1 MGPLLGTKIIE
12 LAGIGPGP
20 MAAMLLADL
29 GATVLRI
36 DRKTPADLGT
46 PRPIKYNPTLRN
58 RKSIALD
65 LKDPRSIELVLRLIE
80 GADAIIEGFRPGVT
94 ERLGLGP
101 EPCLARNPRL
111 VYGRITGWGQTGPLA
126 SAAGHDLNY
135 IALTGALHAIGGY
148 GQPPT
153 PPLNVLGDF
162 AGGSLYLAL
171 GLLAAM
177 MEARQSGKGQIV
189 DAAIVDGTTSL
200 MASFYGLYAG
210 GLWNLERGTNRTDSG
225 AYFYGVYECADGL
238 WVSVAAME
246 PKFFSVLLKRM
257 AIDPAEVG
265 VQLDKQDWPRA
276 QSVFA
281 RKFKMRSRKDW
292 CELLEGTDA
301 CFAPVLSMAEA
312 PRHPHMQAR
321 GVFVDVGGTIQPSP
335 ASRFSRT
342 VPPDPTPPQEINP
355 ENTEVALSEWLPE
368 TEVKTWRATGVF

>member
-1 MGPLLGTKIIE
+1 MGPLAGTKIIE

-20 MAAMLLADL
+20 MAAMLLGDL

-46 PRPIKYNPTLRN
+46 PRPVKYNPMLRN

-65 LKDPRSIELVLRLIE
+65 LKDPQSIELVLRLVE
-80 GADAIIEGFRPGVT
+80 GADALIEGFRPGVT

-101 EPCLARNPRL
+101 EPCMARNARL

-126 SAAGHDLNY
+126 TAAGHDLNY
-135 IALTGALHAIGGY
+135 IALTGALHAIGRQ

-177 MEARQSGKGQIV
+177 LEARQSGKGQVV

-200 MASFYGLYAG
+200 MASFYGQYAG

-246 PKFFSVLLKRM
+246 ARFFAELLRRM
-257 AIDPAEVG
+257 EIDPSEIG
-265 VQLDKQDWPRA
+265 NQLDRKDWPKA
-276 QSVFA
+276 QSVFE
-281 RKFKMRSRKDW
+281 RKFKTRTRGQW

-312 PRHPHMQAR
+312 PQHPHMQAR
-321 GVFVDVGGTIQPSP
+321 RAFVEVDGTIQPAP
-335 ASRFSRT
+335 APRFSRT
-342 VPPDPTPPQEINP
+342 VPSDPVPPLPVSP
-355 ENTEVALSEWLPE
+355 ENAQAALSEWLPE
-368 TEVKTWRATGVF
+368 AEFKTWRANGIV

>member
-1 MGPLLGTKIIE
+1 MGPLAGMKIIE

-20 MAAMLLADL
+20 MAAMLLGDL
-29 GATVLRI
+29 GATILRI

-46 PRPIKYNPTLRN
+46 PRPIKYNPMLRN

-65 LKDPRSIELVLRLIE
+65 LKDSRSIELVLRLIE
-80 GADAIIEGFRPGVT
+80 GADALIEGFRPGVT

-101 EPCLARNPRL
+101 EACLARNPRL
-111 VYGRITGWGQTGPLA
+111 VYGRMTGWGQTGPLA
-126 SAAGHDLNY
+126 GAAGHDLNY
-135 IALTGALHAIGGY
+135 IALTGALHAIGGH

-177 MEARQSGKGQIV
+177 MEARQSGKGQVV

-225 AYFYGVYECADGL
+225 TYFYGVYECADGL
-238 WVSVAAME
+238 WVSVAALE
-246 PKFFSVLLKRM
+246 AKFFAELLRRM

-265 VQLDKQDWPRA
+265 VQLDKQDWPKA

-281 RKFKMRSRKDW
+281 QKFRTRTRTQW

-312 PRHPHMQAR
+312 PQHPHMKAR
-321 GVFVDVGGTIQPSP
+321 GVFVDVGGTIQPAP
-335 ASRFSRT
+335 APRFSRT
-342 VPPDPTPPQEINP
+342 VLPDPTPPQEIDP
-355 ENTEVALSEWLPE
+355 ENTEAALAEWLPE
-368 TEVKTWRATGVF
+368 TEVKTWRATGIV